1 MIKIFSFTYTLSFL
15 LISLVLIFLRLL
27 PLNHLTTDWPV
38 PDLILC
44 VMLAWCLRFPASAP
58 IILLGFLFLIQDVL
72 FQRPIGLFAASA
84 FLLCEWCKRQSIQA
98 VEFPFS
104 LEWLTATVA
113 MLMIFFLTRL
123 VAMLSLISNPPLHL
137 GLREILVTIITYPF
151 IVILLR
157 FGIGLKSFRST
168 GLSSGLVREG

>member
-98 VEFPFS
+98 VEFPF
-104 LEWLTATVA
+104 LEYEWDLDGVKSWARNGK
-113 MLMIFFLTRL
+113 MLDE
-123 VAMLSLISNPPLHL
+123 NGH
-137 GLREILVTIITYPF
+137 F
-151 IVILLR
+151 IVEGTLTT
-157 FGIGLKSFRST
+157 KMK
-168 GLSSGLVREG
+168 LV